1 MYILV
6 EEKDVKNAQVLSMFH
21 ERMPDG
27 RLILP
32 VSELKMLGSVSDCQ
46 IVASAKELK
55 ELISSGAENSLPD
68 GMQDDDNA
76 PDTGEGIDAGG
87 NGEEVPDGGQQ
98 EDTGNEEGT
107 EGMAD
112 NGTEG
117 MADNGTA
124 ADGGENVPETEGG
137 EEEAPDGQA
146 EGTDTKENI
155 NESEEE

>member
-1 MYILV
+1 MYLLIK
-6 EEKDVKNAQVLSMFH
+6 EENVKNAQVLGMFH

-55 ELISSGAENSLPD
+55 ELISSSAESVAPED

-98 EDTGNEEGT
+98 EDTGSEEGT
-107 EGMAD
+107 EGM
-112 NGTEG
+112 T
-117 MADNGTA
+117 DNGTA

>member
-6 EEKDVKNAQVLSMFH
+6 KEKDVKNAQVLSMFH

-27 RLILP
+27 KLILP

-112 NGTEG
+112 NGT
-117 MADNGTA
+117 A

-146 EGTDTKENI
+146 EGMDTKENI